1 MKFNK
6 TILGT
11 TFALSALF
19 ATAGFNTEEAK
30 AAEWTARSVQ
40 EVSADMQAIDES
52 TSEYTVVY
60 GDTLSVI
67 ANAVGVDVKTLVQ
80 INEIVNAD
88 LIFPSKYITFTNNDE
103 DEVIEVVV
111 DDNTIVKINEIEK
124 ADLNFSTNSISLNKN
139 DEGEVDEVVVEDT
152 NNKKDTYK
160 VEEETVEKTE
170 TVEEAEETT
179 VEPVVYE
186 AEEETATV
194 QATSYEAEETS
205 STSSYSA
212 AEEIPYQVLQ
222 VVETEAG
229 PSYSEKAAVFSVILN
244 RANSGN
250 WGGTT
255 LSAVVNASGQFE
267 VVSNGMAASATV
279 SEQTYQAVNDVLT
292 NGVTTSAE
300 SFRASGDGV
309 TNVFF

>member
-30 AAEWTARSVQ
+30 AAEWTARSVE

-67 ANAVGVDVKTLVQ
+67 ANAAGVDVNTLVQ
-80 INEIVNAD
+80 INEIENAD
-88 LIFPSKYITFTNNDE
+88 LIFPSK
-103 DEVIEVVV
+103 
-111 DDNTIVKINEIEK
+111 
-124 ADLNFSTNSISLNKN
+124 SISFTKN
-139 DEGEVDEVVVEDT
+139 DEGEVNEVVVEDT

-179 VEPVVYE
+179 VEPVAYE

-194 QATSYEAEETS
+194 QATSYEAEETTEETS
-205 STSSYSA
+205 STSSNSA

-250 WGGTT
+250 WGGTSF
-255 LSAVVNASGQFE
+255 SAVVNASGQFE

-309 TNVFF
+309 TNTFF

>member
-19 ATAGFNTEEAK
+19 ATAGFNTEDAK
-30 AAEWTARSVQ
+30 AAEWTARSVE

-67 ANAVGVDVKTLVQ
+67 ANAVGVDVNTLVQ
-80 INEIVNAD
+80 INEIENAD
-88 LIFPSKYITFTNNDE
+88 LIFPS
-103 DEVIEVVV
+103 
-111 DDNTIVKINEIEK
+111 
-124 ADLNFSTNSISLNKN
+124 NSISFTKN
-139 DEGEVDEVVVEDT
+139 DEGEVDEVVVEDA
-152 NNKKDTYK
+152 NKKKETYK
-160 VEEETVEKTE
+160 VEEEIVEKTE
-170 TVEEAEETT
+170 TEEVAEETT
-179 VEPVVYE
+179 VEPVAYE

-194 QATSYEAEETS
+194 QATSYEAEETTEE
-205 STSSYSA
+205 TSSYSA

-250 WGGTT
+250 WGGTSF
-255 LSAVVNASGQFE
+255 SAVVNASGQFE

-309 TNVFF
+309 TNRFF

>member
-19 ATAGFNTEEAK
+19 ATAGFNTEDAK
-30 AAEWTARSVQ
+30 AAEWTARSVE

-67 ANAVGVDVKTLVQ
+67 ANAAGVDVNTLVQ
-80 INEIVNAD
+80 INEIENAD
-88 LIFPSKYITFTNNDE
+88 LIFPSK
-103 DEVIEVVV
+103 
-111 DDNTIVKINEIEK
+111 
-124 ADLNFSTNSISLNKN
+124 SISFTKN
-139 DEGEVDEVVVEDT
+139 DEGEVNEVVVEDT
-152 NNKKDTYK
+152 SNKKDTYK

-179 VEPVVYE
+179 VEPVAYE
-186 AEEETATV
+186 AEKETATV
-194 QATSYEAEETS
+194 EATSYEAEETTEETS

-309 TNVFF
+309 TNTFF

>member
-19 ATAGFNTEEAK
+19 ATAGFNTEDAK
-30 AAEWTARSVQ
+30 AAEWTARSVE

-67 ANAVGVDVKTLVQ
+67 ANAAGVDVNTLVQ
-80 INEIVNAD
+80 INEIENAD
-88 LIFPSKYITFTNNDE
+88 LIFPS
-103 DEVIEVVV
+103 
-111 DDNTIVKINEIEK
+111 
-124 ADLNFSTNSISLNKN
+124 NSISFTKN

-179 VEPVVYE
+179 VEPVAYE

-194 QATSYEAEETS
+194 QATSYEAEETTEVTS

-250 WGGTT
+250 WGGTSF
-255 LSAVVNASGQFE
+255 SAVVNASGQFE

>member
-19 ATAGFNTEEAK
+19 ATAGFNTEDAK
-30 AAEWTARSVQ
+30 AAEWTARSVE

-67 ANAVGVDVKTLVQ
+67 ANAAGVDVNTLVQ
-80 INEIVNAD
+80 INEIENAD
-88 LIFPSKYITFTNNDE
+88 LIFPSK
-103 DEVIEVVV
+103 
-111 DDNTIVKINEIEK
+111 
-124 ADLNFSTNSISLNKN
+124 SISFTKN
-139 DEGEVDEVVVEDT
+139 DEGEVNEVVVEDT

-179 VEPVVYE
+179 LEPVAYE

-194 QATSYEAEETS
+194 QATSYEAEETTEVTS
-205 STSSYSA
+205 STTSYSA

>member
-19 ATAGFNTEEAK
+19 ATAGFNTEDAK
-30 AAEWTARSVQ
+30 AAEWTARSVE

-67 ANAVGVDVKTLVQ
+67 ANAAGVDVNTLVQ
-80 INEIVNAD
+80 INEIENAD
-88 LIFPSKYITFTNNDE
+88 LIFPS
-103 DEVIEVVV
+103 
-111 DDNTIVKINEIEK
+111 
-124 ADLNFSTNSISLNKN
+124 NSISFTKN
-139 DEGEVDEVVVEDT
+139 DEGEVDEVVVEDA
-152 NNKKDTYK
+152 NKKKETYK

-170 TVEEAEETT
+170 TEEVAEETT
-179 VEPVVYE
+179 VEPVAYE

-194 QATSYEAEETS
+194 QATSYEAEETTEE
-205 STSSYSA
+205 TSSYSA

-250 WGGTT
+250 WGGTSF
-255 LSAVVNASGQFE
+255 SAVVNASGQFE

-309 TNVFF
+309 TNRFF

>member
-1 MKFNK
+1 
-6 TILGT
+6 
-11 TFALSALF
+11 LSALF

-30 AAEWTARSVQ
+30 AAEWTARSVE
-40 EVSADMQAIDES
+40 EVSADMEAIDES

-67 ANAVGVDVKTLVQ
+67 ANAAGVDVNTLVQ
-80 INEIVNAD
+80 INEIENAD
-88 LIFPSKYITFTNNDE
+88 LIFPS
-103 DEVIEVVV
+103 
-111 DDNTIVKINEIEK
+111 
-124 ADLNFSTNSISLNKN
+124 NSISFTKN
-139 DEGEVDEVVVEDT
+139 DEGEVNEVVVEDA
-152 NNKKDTYK
+152 NKKKETYK
-160 VEEETVEKTE
+160 VEEEIVEKIETE
-170 TVEEAEETT
+170 EVAEETT
-179 VEPVVYE
+179 VEPVAYE
-186 AEEETATV
+186 AEEATATV
-194 QATSYEAEETS
+194 QATSYEAEEVTETTEETS

-292 NGVTTSAE
+292 NGVTTKAE

>member
-19 ATAGFNTEEAK
+19 ATAGFNTEDAK
-30 AAEWTARSVQ
+30 AAEWTARSVE

-67 ANAVGVDVKTLVQ
+67 ANAAGVDVNTLVQ
-80 INEIVNAD
+80 INEIENAD
-88 LIFPSKYITFTNNDE
+88 LIFPSK
-103 DEVIEVVV
+103 
-111 DDNTIVKINEIEK
+111 
-124 ADLNFSTNSISLNKN
+124 SISFTKN
-139 DEGEVDEVVVEDT
+139 DEGEVNEVVVEDT

-170 TVEEAEETT
+170 TVEEAAETT
-179 VEPVVYE
+179 VEPVAYE
-186 AEEETATV
+186 GEEETAIV
-194 QATSYEAEETS
+194 QATSYEATETTEETS
-205 STSSYSA
+205 STSSYTA

-250 WGGTT
+250 WGGTSF
-255 LSAVVNASGQFE
+255 SAVVNASGQFE

-309 TNVFF
+309 TNTFF

>member
-30 AAEWTARSVQ
+30 AAEWTARSVE
-40 EVSADMQAIDES
+40 EVSADMEAINES

-67 ANAVGVDVKTLVQ
+67 ANAAGVDVNTLVQ
-80 INEIVNAD
+80 INEIENAD
-88 LIFPSKYITFTNNDE
+88 LIFPS
-103 DEVIEVVV
+103 
-111 DDNTIVKINEIEK
+111 
-124 ADLNFSTNSISLNKN
+124 NSISFTKN
-139 DEGEVDEVVVEDT
+139 AEGEVNEVVVEDA
-152 NNKKDTYK
+152 NKKKDTYK
-160 VEEETVEKTE
+160 VAEETVEKTA
-170 TVEEAEETT
+170 TEEVAEEIT
-179 VEPVVYE
+179 VEPVAYE
-186 AEEETATV
+186 AEEATATV
-194 QATSYEAEETS
+194 QATSYEAEEVTETTEETS

-292 NGVTTSAE
+292 NGVTTKAE

>member
-19 ATAGFNTEEAK
+19 ATAGFNTEDAK
-30 AAEWTARSVQ
+30 AAEWTARSVE

-67 ANAVGVDVKTLVQ
+67 ANAAGVDVNTLVQ
-80 INEIVNAD
+80 INEIENAD
-88 LIFPSKYITFTNNDE
+88 LIFPSK
-103 DEVIEVVV
+103 
-111 DDNTIVKINEIEK
+111 
-124 ADLNFSTNSISLNKN
+124 SISFTKN
-139 DEGEVDEVVVEDT
+139 DEGEVNEVVVEDT

-179 VEPVVYE
+179 VEPVAYE

-194 QATSYEAEETS
+194 QATSYEAEETTEETS
-205 STSSYSA
+205 LTSSYSA

-250 WGGTT
+250 WGGTSF
-255 LSAVVNASGQFE
+255 SAVVNASGQFE

-309 TNVFF
+309 TNRFF

>member
-30 AAEWTARSVQ
+30 AAEWTARSVE
-40 EVSADMQAIDES
+40 EVSADIEAVDES

-67 ANAVGVDVKTLVQ
+67 ANAAGVDVNTLVQ
-80 INEIVNAD
+80 INEIENAD
-88 LIFPSKYITFTNNDE
+88 LIFPSK
-103 DEVIEVVV
+103 
-111 DDNTIVKINEIEK
+111 
-124 ADLNFSTNSISLNKN
+124 SISFTKN
-139 DEGEVDEVVVEDT
+139 DEGEVNEVVVEDT

-179 VEPVVYE
+179 VEPVAYE

-194 QATSYEAEETS
+194 QSTSYEAEETTVETS

-244 RANSGN
+244 RAKSGN
-250 WGGTT
+250 WGGTS

-267 VVSNGMAASATV
+267 VVSNGMAANATV
-279 SEQTYQAVNDVLT
+279 SEETYQAVNDVLT
-292 NGVTTSAE
+292 NGATTSAE

>member
-19 ATAGFNTEEAK
+19 ATAGFNTEDAK
-30 AAEWTARSVQ
+30 AAEWTARSVE

-67 ANAVGVDVKTLVQ
+67 ANAAGVDVNTLVQ
-80 INEIVNAD
+80 INEIENAD
-88 LIFPSKYITFTNNDE
+88 LIFPSK
-103 DEVIEVVV
+103 
-111 DDNTIVKINEIEK
+111 
-124 ADLNFSTNSISLNKN
+124 SISFTKN
-139 DEGEVDEVVVEDT
+139 DEGQVNEVVVEDT

-170 TVEEAEETT
+170 TVEDAEEAEETT
-179 VEPVVYE
+179 VEPVAYE

-250 WGGTT
+250 WGGTSF
-255 LSAVVNASGQFE
+255 SAVVNASGQFE

>member
-19 ATAGFNTEEAK
+19 ATAGFNTEDAK
-30 AAEWTARSVQ
+30 AAEWTARSVE

-67 ANAVGVDVKTLVQ
+67 ANAAGVDVNTLVQ
-80 INEIVNAD
+80 INEIENAD
-88 LIFPSKYITFTNNDE
+88 LIFPS
-103 DEVIEVVV
+103 
-111 DDNTIVKINEIEK
+111 
-124 ADLNFSTNSISLNKN
+124 NSISFTKN
-139 DEGEVDEVVVEDT
+139 DEGEVDEVVVEDA
-152 NNKKDTYK
+152 NKKKETYK
-160 VEEETVEKTE
+160 VEEEIVEKTE
-170 TVEEAEETT
+170 TEEVAEETT
-179 VEPVVYE
+179 VEPVAYE

-194 QATSYEAEETS
+194 QATSYEAEETTEETS

-309 TNVFF
+309 TNTFF

>member
-19 ATAGFNTEEAK
+19 ATAGFNTEDAK
-30 AAEWTARSVQ
+30 AAEWTARSVE

-67 ANAVGVDVKTLVQ
+67 ANAAGVDVNTLVQ
-80 INEIVNAD
+80 INEIENAD
-88 LIFPSKYITFTNNDE
+88 LIFPSK
-103 DEVIEVVV
+103 
-111 DDNTIVKINEIEK
+111 
-124 ADLNFSTNSISLNKN
+124 SISFTKN
-139 DEGEVDEVVVEDT
+139 DEGEVNEVVVEDT

-179 VEPVVYE
+179 VEPVAYE
-186 AEEETATV
+186 AE
-194 QATSYEAEETS
+194 EETS
-205 STSSYSA
+205 STSSYTA

>member
-30 AAEWTARSVQ
+30 AAEWTARSVE
-40 EVSADMQAIDES
+40 EVSADMEAIDES

-67 ANAVGVDVKTLVQ
+67 ANAAGVDVNTLVQ
-80 INEIVNAD
+80 INEIENAD
-88 LIFPSKYITFTNNDE
+88 LIFPS
-103 DEVIEVVV
+103 
-111 DDNTIVKINEIEK
+111 
-124 ADLNFSTNSISLNKN
+124 NSISFTKN
-139 DEGEVDEVVVEDT
+139 DEGEVNEVVVEDA
-152 NNKKDTYK
+152 NKKKETYK
-160 VEEETVEKTE
+160 VEEEIVEKIETE
-170 TVEEAEETT
+170 EVAEETT
-179 VEPVVYE
+179 VEPVAYE
-186 AEEETATV
+186 AEEATATV
-194 QATSYEAEETS
+194 QATSYEAEEVTETTEETS

-292 NGVTTSAE
+292 NGVTTKAE

>member
-30 AAEWTARSVQ
+30 AAEWTARSVE
-40 EVSADMQAIDES
+40 EVSADMEAIDES

-67 ANAVGVDVKTLVQ
+67 ANAVGVDVNTLVQ
-80 INEIVNAD
+80 INEIENAD
-88 LIFPSKYITFTNNDE
+88 LIFPS
-103 DEVIEVVV
+103 
-111 DDNTIVKINEIEK
+111 
-124 ADLNFSTNSISLNKN
+124 NSISFTKN
-139 DEGEVDEVVVEDT
+139 DEGEVDEVVVEDA
-152 NNKKDTYK
+152 NKKKETYK

-170 TVEEAEETT
+170 TEEVAEETT
-179 VEPVVYE
+179 VEPVAYE

-194 QATSYEAEETS
+194 EATSYEAEETTEETS

-250 WGGTT
+250 WGGTSF
-255 LSAVVNASGQFE
+255 SAVVNASGQFE

-309 TNVFF
+309 TNTFF

>member
-19 ATAGFNTEEAK
+19 ATAGFNTEDAK
-30 AAEWTARSVQ
+30 AAEWTARSVE
-40 EVSADMQAIDES
+40 EVSADMQAIDET

-67 ANAVGVDVKTLVQ
+67 ANAAGVDVNTLVQ
-80 INEIVNAD
+80 INEIENAD
-88 LIFPSKYITFTNNDE
+88 LIFPSK
-103 DEVIEVVV
+103 
-111 DDNTIVKINEIEK
+111 
-124 ADLNFSTNSISLNKN
+124 SISFTKN
-139 DEGEVDEVVVEDT
+139 DEGEVNEVVVEDT

-179 VEPVVYE
+179 VEPVAYE

-194 QATSYEAEETS
+194 QATSYEAEETTEETS
-205 STSSYSA
+205 STSSYTA

-229 PSYSEKAAVFSVILN
+229 PTYSEKAAVFSVILN

-309 TNVFF
+309 TNTFF

>member
-19 ATAGFNTEEAK
+19 ATAGFNTEDAK
-30 AAEWTARSVQ
+30 AAEWTARSVE

-67 ANAVGVDVKTLVQ
+67 ANAAGVDVNTLVQ
-80 INEIVNAD
+80 INEIENAD
-88 LIFPSKYITFTNNDE
+88 LIFPSK
-103 DEVIEVVV
+103 
-111 DDNTIVKINEIEK
+111 
-124 ADLNFSTNSISLNKN
+124 SISFTKN
-139 DEGEVDEVVVEDT
+139 DEGEVNEVVVEDT

-179 VEPVVYE
+179 LEPVAYE

-194 QATSYEAEETS
+194 QATSYEAEETTEETS

-250 WGGTT
+250 WGGTS

>member
-19 ATAGFNTEEAK
+19 ATAGFNTEDAK
-30 AAEWTARSVQ
+30 AAEWTARSVE
-40 EVSADMQAIDES
+40 EVSVDMEAIDES

-67 ANAVGVDVKTLVQ
+67 ANAAGVDVNTLVQ
-80 INEIVNAD
+80 INEIENAD
-88 LIFPSKYITFTNNDE
+88 LIFPSK
-103 DEVIEVVV
+103 
-111 DDNTIVKINEIEK
+111 
-124 ADLNFSTNSISLNKN
+124 SISFTKN
-139 DEGEVDEVVVEDT
+139 DEGEVNEVVVEDT

-179 VEPVVYE
+179 VEPVAYE

-194 QATSYEAEETS
+194 QATSYEAEETTEETS
-205 STSSYSA
+205 STSSYTA

-309 TNVFF
+309 TNTFF

>member
-19 ATAGFNTEEAK
+19 ATAGFNTEDAK
-30 AAEWTARSVQ
+30 AAEWTARSVE

-67 ANAVGVDVKTLVQ
+67 ANAAGVDVNTLVQ
-80 INEIVNAD
+80 INEIENAD
-88 LIFPSKYITFTNNDE
+88 LIFPS
-103 DEVIEVVV
+103 
-111 DDNTIVKINEIEK
+111 
-124 ADLNFSTNSISLNKN
+124 NSISFTKN
-139 DEGEVDEVVVEDT
+139 DEGEVDEVVVEDA
-152 NNKKDTYK
+152 NKKKETYK
-160 VEEETVEKTE
+160 VEEEIVEKTE
-170 TVEEAEETT
+170 TEEVAEETT
-179 VEPVVYE
+179 VEPIAYE

-194 QATSYEAEETS
+194 QATSYEAEETTEETS

>member
-19 ATAGFNTEEAK
+19 STAGFNTEDAK
-30 AAEWTARSVQ
+30 AAEWTARSVE

-67 ANAVGVDVKTLVQ
+67 ANAAGVDVNTLVQ
-80 INEIVNAD
+80 INEIENAD
-88 LIFPSKYITFTNNDE
+88 LIFPS
-103 DEVIEVVV
+103 
-111 DDNTIVKINEIEK
+111 
-124 ADLNFSTNSISLNKN
+124 NSISFTKN
-139 DEGEVDEVVVEDT
+139 DEGEVDEVVVEDA
-152 NNKKDTYK
+152 NKKKETYK

-170 TVEEAEETT
+170 TEEVAEETT
-179 VEPVVYE
+179 VEPVAYE

-194 QATSYEAEETS
+194 QATSYEAEETTEETS

-309 TNVFF
+309 TNTFF

>member
-19 ATAGFNTEEAK
+19 ATAGFNTEDAK
-30 AAEWTARSVQ
+30 AAEWTARSVE

-67 ANAVGVDVKTLVQ
+67 ANAAGVDVNTLVQ
-80 INEIVNAD
+80 INEIENAD
-88 LIFPSKYITFTNNDE
+88 LIFPSK
-103 DEVIEVVV
+103 
-111 DDNTIVKINEIEK
+111 
-124 ADLNFSTNSISLNKN
+124 SISFTKN
-139 DEGEVDEVVVEDT
+139 DEGQVNEVVVEDT

-179 VEPVVYE
+179 VEPVAYE

-194 QATSYEAEETS
+194 QATSYEAEETTEVTS

-309 TNVFF
+309 TNTFF

>member
-19 ATAGFNTEEAK
+19 ATAGFNTEDAK
-30 AAEWTARSVQ
+30 AAEWTARSVE

-67 ANAVGVDVKTLVQ
+67 ANAAGVDVNTLVQ
-80 INEIVNAD
+80 INEIENAD
-88 LIFPSKYITFTNNDE
+88 LIFPSK
-103 DEVIEVVV
+103 
-111 DDNTIVKINEIEK
+111 
-124 ADLNFSTNSISLNKN
+124 SISFTKN
-139 DEGEVDEVVVEDT
+139 DEGEVNEVVVEDT

-170 TVEEAEETT
+170 TEEVAEETT
-179 VEPVVYE
+179 VEPVAYE

-194 QATSYEAEETS
+194 QATSYEAEETTEETS

-309 TNVFF
+309 TNTFF

>member
-19 ATAGFNTEEAK
+19 ATAGFNTEDAK
-30 AAEWTARSVQ
+30 AAEWTARSVE

-67 ANAVGVDVKTLVQ
+67 ANAAGVDVNTLVQ
-80 INEIVNAD
+80 INEIENAD
-88 LIFPSKYITFTNNDE
+88 LIFPSK
-103 DEVIEVVV
+103 
-111 DDNTIVKINEIEK
+111 
-124 ADLNFSTNSISLNKN
+124 SISFTKN
-139 DEGEVDEVVVEDT
+139 DEGEVNEVVVEDT

-170 TVEEAEETT
+170 TVEEAAETT
-179 VEPVVYE
+179 VEPVAYE
-186 AEEETATV
+186 AEEETAIV
-194 QATSYEAEETS
+194 QATSYEAEETTEETS
-205 STSSYSA
+205 STSSYTA

-250 WGGTT
+250 WGGTSF
-255 LSAVVNASGQFE
+255 SAVVNASGQFE

-279 SEQTYQAVNDVLT
+279 SEETYQAVNDVLT

-309 TNVFF
+309 TNTFF

>member
-1 MKFNK
+1 
-6 TILGT
+6 
-11 TFALSALF
+11 
-19 ATAGFNTEEAK
+19 
-30 AAEWTARSVQ
+30 
-40 EVSADMQAIDES
+40 
-52 TSEYTVVY
+52 
-60 GDTLSVI
+60 
-67 ANAVGVDVKTLVQ
+67 
-80 INEIVNAD
+80 
-88 LIFPSKYITFTNNDE
+88 
-103 DEVIEVVV
+103 
-111 DDNTIVKINEIEK
+111 
-124 ADLNFSTNSISLNKN
+124 
-139 DEGEVDEVVVEDT
+139 
-152 NNKKDTYK
+152 
-160 VEEETVEKTE
+160 EKTE
-170 TVEEAEETT
+170 TEEVAEETT
-179 VEPVVYE
+179 VEPVAYE

-194 QATSYEAEETS
+194 QATSYEAEETTEETS

-212 AEEIPYQVLQ
+212 VEEIPYQVLQ

-309 TNVFF
+309 TNRFF

>member
-19 ATAGFNTEEAK
+19 ATAGFNTEDAK
-30 AAEWTARSVQ
+30 AAEWTARSVE

-67 ANAVGVDVKTLVQ
+67 ANAVGVDVNTLVQ
-80 INEIVNAD
+80 INEIENAD
-88 LIFPSKYITFTNNDE
+88 LIFPS
-103 DEVIEVVV
+103 
-111 DDNTIVKINEIEK
+111 
-124 ADLNFSTNSISLNKN
+124 NSISFTKN
-139 DEGEVDEVVVEDT
+139 DEGEVDEVVVEDA
-152 NNKKDTYK
+152 NKKKETYK

-179 VEPVVYE
+179 VEPVAYE

-194 QATSYEAEETS
+194 QATSYEAEETTEETS

-250 WGGTT
+250 WGGTSF
-255 LSAVVNASGQFE
+255 SAVVNASGQFE

-309 TNVFF
+309 TNTFF

>member
-30 AAEWTARSVQ
+30 AAEWTARSVE
-40 EVSADMQAIDES
+40 EVSADMEAIDES

-67 ANAVGVDVKTLVQ
+67 ANAAGVDVNTLVQ
-80 INEIVNAD
+80 INEIENAD
-88 LIFPSKYITFTNNDE
+88 LIFPS
-103 DEVIEVVV
+103 
-111 DDNTIVKINEIEK
+111 
-124 ADLNFSTNSISLNKN
+124 NSISFTKN
-139 DEGEVDEVVVEDT
+139 DEGEVNEVVVEDA
-152 NNKKDTYK
+152 NKKKETYK
-160 VEEETVEKTE
+160 VEEEIVEKIETE
-170 TVEEAEETT
+170 EVAEETT
-179 VEPVVYE
+179 VEPVAYE
-186 AEEETATV
+186 AEEATATV
-194 QATSYEAEETS
+194 QATSYEAEEVTETTEETS

-279 SEQTYQAVNDVLT
+279 SEPTYQSVNDVLT
-292 NGVTTSAE
+292 NGVTTKAE

-309 TNVFF
+309 TNRFF

>member
-19 ATAGFNTEEAK
+19 ATAGFNTEDAK
-30 AAEWTARSVQ
+30 AAEWTARSVE

-67 ANAVGVDVKTLVQ
+67 ANAAGVDVNTLVQ
-80 INEIVNAD
+80 INEIENAD
-88 LIFPSKYITFTNNDE
+88 LIFPSK
-103 DEVIEVVV
+103 
-111 DDNTIVKINEIEK
+111 
-124 ADLNFSTNSISLNKN
+124 SISFTKN
-139 DEGEVDEVVVEDT
+139 DEGEVNEVVVEDT

-179 VEPVVYE
+179 VEPVAYE

-194 QATSYEAEETS
+194 QATSYEAEETTEETS

-250 WGGTT
+250 WGGTSF
-255 LSAVVNASGQFE
+255 SAVVNASGQFE

-309 TNVFF
+309 TNRFF

>member
-19 ATAGFNTEEAK
+19 ATAGFNTEDAK
-30 AAEWTARSVQ
+30 AAEWTARSVE

-67 ANAVGVDVKTLVQ
+67 ANAAGVDVNTLVQ
-80 INEIVNAD
+80 INEIENAD
-88 LIFPSKYITFTNNDE
+88 LIFPSK
-103 DEVIEVVV
+103 
-111 DDNTIVKINEIEK
+111 
-124 ADLNFSTNSISLNKN
+124 SISFTKN
-139 DEGEVDEVVVEDT
+139 DEGEVNEVVVEDT

-170 TVEEAEETT
+170 TEEVAEETT
-179 VEPVVYE
+179 VEPVAYE

-194 QATSYEAEETS
+194 QATSYEAEETTEETS
-205 STSSYSA
+205 STSSYTA

-309 TNVFF
+309 TNTFF

>member
-19 ATAGFNTEEAK
+19 ATAGFNTEDAK
-30 AAEWTARSVQ
+30 AAEWTARSVE

-67 ANAVGVDVKTLVQ
+67 ANAAGVDVNTLVQ
-80 INEIVNAD
+80 INEIENAD
-88 LIFPSKYITFTNNDE
+88 LIFPSK
-103 DEVIEVVV
+103 
-111 DDNTIVKINEIEK
+111 
-124 ADLNFSTNSISLNKN
+124 SISFTKN
-139 DEGEVDEVVVEDT
+139 DEGEVNEVVVEDT

-179 VEPVVYE
+179 LEPVAYE

-194 QATSYEAEETS
+194 QATSYEAEETTEETS

-229 PSYSEKAAVFSVILN
+229 PSYAEKSAVFSVILN

>member
-19 ATAGFNTEEAK
+19 ATAGFNTEDAK
-30 AAEWTARSVQ
+30 AAEWTARSVE

-67 ANAVGVDVKTLVQ
+67 ANAVGVDVNTLVQ
-80 INEIVNAD
+80 INEIENAD
-88 LIFPSKYITFTNNDE
+88 LIFPS
-103 DEVIEVVV
+103 
-111 DDNTIVKINEIEK
+111 
-124 ADLNFSTNSISLNKN
+124 NSISFTKN
-139 DEGEVDEVVVEDT
+139 DEGEVDEVVVEDA
-152 NNKKDTYK
+152 NKKKETYK

-170 TVEEAEETT
+170 TEEVAEETT
-179 VEPVVYE
+179 VEPVAYE

-194 QATSYEAEETS
+194 QATSYEAEETTEE
-205 STSSYSA
+205 TSSYSA

-250 WGGTT
+250 WGGTSF
-255 LSAVVNASGQFE
+255 SAVVNASGQFE

-309 TNVFF
+309 TNRIF

>member
-30 AAEWTARSVQ
+30 AAEWTARSVE
-40 EVSADMQAIDES
+40 EVSADMEAIDES

-67 ANAVGVDVKTLVQ
+67 ANAVGVDVNTLVQ
-80 INEIVNAD
+80 INEIENAD
-88 LIFPSKYITFTNNDE
+88 LIFPS
-103 DEVIEVVV
+103 
-111 DDNTIVKINEIEK
+111 
-124 ADLNFSTNSISLNKN
+124 NSISFTKN
-139 DEGEVDEVVVEDT
+139 DEGEVDEVVVEDA
-152 NNKKDTYK
+152 NKKKETYK

-170 TVEEAEETT
+170 TEEVAEETT
-179 VEPVVYE
+179 VEPVAYE
-186 AEEETATV
+186 AEETATV
-194 QATSYEAEETS
+194 QATSYEAEETTEETS
-205 STSSYSA
+205 STSTYSA

-309 TNVFF
+309 TNTFF

>member
-19 ATAGFNTEEAK
+19 ATAGFNTEDAK
-30 AAEWTARSVQ
+30 AAEWTARSVE

-67 ANAVGVDVKTLVQ
+67 ANAAGVDVNTLVQ
-80 INEIVNAD
+80 INEIENAD
-88 LIFPSKYITFTNNDE
+88 LIFPSK
-103 DEVIEVVV
+103 
-111 DDNTIVKINEIEK
+111 
-124 ADLNFSTNSISLNKN
+124 SISFTKN
-139 DEGEVDEVVVEDT
+139 DEGEVNEVVVEDT

-179 VEPVVYE
+179 VEPVAYE

-194 QATSYEAEETS
+194 QATSYEAETTTEVTS

>member
-30 AAEWTARSVQ
+30 AAEWTARSVE

-67 ANAVGVDVKTLVQ
+67 ANAAGVDVNTLVQ
-80 INEIVNAD
+80 INEIENAD
-88 LIFPSKYITFTNNDE
+88 LIFPS
-103 DEVIEVVV
+103 
-111 DDNTIVKINEIEK
+111 
-124 ADLNFSTNSISLNKN
+124 NSISFTKN
-139 DEGEVDEVVVEDT
+139 DEGEVNEVVVEDA
-152 NNKKDTYK
+152 NKKKETYK

-170 TVEEAEETT
+170 TEEVAEETT
-179 VEPVVYE
+179 VEPVAYE
-186 AEEETATV
+186 AEAETATV
-194 QATSYEAEETS
+194 EATSYGTEAETTTEVTS

-250 WGGTT
+250 WGGTS

-279 SEQTYQAVNDVLT
+279 SDQTYQAVNDVLT

>member
-19 ATAGFNTEEAK
+19 ATAGFNTEDAK
-30 AAEWTARSVQ
+30 AAEWTARSVE

-67 ANAVGVDVKTLVQ
+67 ANAAGVDVNTLVQ
-80 INEIVNAD
+80 INEIENAD
-88 LIFPSKYITFTNNDE
+88 LIFPSK
-103 DEVIEVVV
+103 
-111 DDNTIVKINEIEK
+111 
-124 ADLNFSTNSISLNKN
+124 SISFTKN
-139 DEGEVDEVVVEDT
+139 DEGEVNEVVVEDT

-179 VEPVVYE
+179 VEPVAYE

-205 STSSYSA
+205 STSSYTA

-309 TNVFF
+309 TNRFF

>member
-30 AAEWTARSVQ
+30 AAEWTARSVE

-67 ANAVGVDVKTLVQ
+67 ANAAGVDVNTLVQ
-80 INEIVNAD
+80 INEIENAD
-88 LIFPSKYITFTNNDE
+88 LIFPS
-103 DEVIEVVV
+103 
-111 DDNTIVKINEIEK
+111 
-124 ADLNFSTNSISLNKN
+124 NSISFTKN
-139 DEGEVDEVVVEDT
+139 DEGEVNEVVVEDA
-152 NNKKDTYK
+152 NKKKETYK

-170 TVEEAEETT
+170 TEEVAEETT
-179 VEPVVYE
+179 VEPVAYE

-194 QATSYEAEETS
+194 QATSYEAEETTEETS

-309 TNVFF
+309 TNRFF

>member
-30 AAEWTARSVQ
+30 AAEWTARSVE
-40 EVSADMQAIDES
+40 EVSADMEAIDES

-67 ANAVGVDVKTLVQ
+67 ANAVGVDVNTLVQ
-80 INEIVNAD
+80 INEIENAD
-88 LIFPSKYITFTNNDE
+88 LIFPS
-103 DEVIEVVV
+103 
-111 DDNTIVKINEIEK
+111 
-124 ADLNFSTNSISLNKN
+124 NSISFTKN
-139 DEGEVDEVVVEDT
+139 DEGEVDEVVVEDA
-152 NNKKDTYK
+152 NKKKETYK
-160 VEEETVEKTE
+160 VEEEIVEKTE
-170 TVEEAEETT
+170 TEEVAEETT
-179 VEPVVYE
+179 VEPIAYE
-186 AEEETATV
+186 AEEEIATV
-194 QATSYEAEETS
+194 QATSYEAEETTEETS

>member
-19 ATAGFNTEEAK
+19 ATAGFNTEDAK
-30 AAEWTARSVQ
+30 AAEWTARSVE

-67 ANAVGVDVKTLVQ
+67 ANAVGVDVNTLVQ
-80 INEIVNAD
+80 INEIENAD
-88 LIFPSKYITFTNNDE
+88 LIFPS
-103 DEVIEVVV
+103 
-111 DDNTIVKINEIEK
+111 
-124 ADLNFSTNSISLNKN
+124 NSISFTKN

-179 VEPVVYE
+179 VEPVAYE

>member
-30 AAEWTARSVQ
+30 AAEWTARSVE
-40 EVSADMQAIDES
+40 EVSADMEAIDES

-67 ANAVGVDVKTLVQ
+67 ANAVGVDVNTLVQ
-80 INEIVNAD
+80 INEIENAD
-88 LIFPSKYITFTNNDE
+88 LIFPS
-103 DEVIEVVV
+103 
-111 DDNTIVKINEIEK
+111 
-124 ADLNFSTNSISLNKN
+124 NSISFTKN
-139 DEGEVDEVVVEDT
+139 DEGEVDEVVVEDA
-152 NNKKDTYK
+152 NKKKETYK

-170 TVEEAEETT
+170 TEEVAEETT
-179 VEPVVYE
+179 VEPVAYE
-186 AEEETATV
+186 AEEETAIV
-194 QATSYEAEETS
+194 QATSYEAEETTEETS

-309 TNVFF
+309 TNTFF